1 MDVVDQMQGKRSPS
15 GKGFGQ
21 HVGQRPAQESRRSS
35 GNTLEL
41 RGQVTAGL
49 ANTAQAQAI
58 EMSKTIKAA
67 RAFNRKNAGL
77 LAKEIKAIAS
87 GEDFTIQLIEA
98 LTEECQDLQ
107 RFEFPEFDWSDAEAV
122 VAELGK
128 TRALPTASATAVGFL
143 PPGVI

>member
-1 MDVVDQMQGKRSPS
+1 MPINTDELKRPNGSA
-15 GKGFGQ
+15 KGFGQ

-58 EMSKTIKAA
+58 EMSKTIQAA

-87 GEDFTIQLIEA
+87 GEDFTIQLMEA
-98 LTEECQDLQ
+98 LTAECQDLQ

>member
-1 MDVVDQMQGKRSPS
+1 MPINTDKLNNGSA

-21 HVGQRPAQESRRSS
+21 HVGQRSAQESRKPS
-35 GNTLEL
+35 GNSLEL

-58 EMSKTIKAA
+58 EMSKTIQAA

-87 GEDFTIQLIEA
+87 GEDFTIQLMEA
-98 LTEECQDLQ
+98 LQGGCERSCHQGQLEKSQRQKCQ
-107 RFEFPEFDWSDAEAV
+107 
-122 VAELGK
+122 
-128 TRALPTASATAVGFL
+128 
-143 PPGVI
+143 I